1 MAKKDINLS
10 RLKEEIE
17 GRKQNKKQVSA
28 DKGQPVD
35 GTNPKDAFLNEL
47 LISLKSGKPSRS
59 TDMIKL
65 VEQKTAIKTGEAAPG
80 SATQTVSQTVATHN
94 KPQTYAPNPAEDQE
108 REGLLLEEMERR
120 KKELRSQGLMPPEQ
134 QGLTEVAPGSLGV
147 TLNEEYLNE
156 VVLNSINENVAHIV
170 EQAMRDTIVEIYVG
184 ERMKEVL
191 MENEDIIKSVVIK
204 TIRDL
209 QKKKNTK

>member
-1 MAKKDINLS
+1 MAKKDVNLS

-35 GTNPKDAFLNEL
+35 GVNPKDAFLNEL
-47 LISLKSGKPSRS
+47 LTSLKSGQPSRS

-80 SATQTVSQTVATHN
+80 SATQTVAARTT
-94 KPQTYAPNPAEDQE
+94 PQSHTPNPAEDQE
-108 REGLLLEEMERR
+108 REGLLLEEMEKR
-120 KKELRSQGLMPPEQ
+120 KKQLRNQGLMPPQQ
-134 QGLTEVAPGSLGV
+134 QGITESGAAGV

-191 MENEDIIKSVVIK
+191 MENKDVIK
-204 TIRDL
+204 TLVLETFREL
-209 QKKKNTK
+209 QKKKNK

>member
-1 MAKKDINLS
+1 
-10 RLKEEIE
+10 
-17 GRKQNKKQVSA
+17 
-28 DKGQPVD
+28 
-35 GTNPKDAFLNEL
+35 
-47 LISLKSGKPSRS
+47 
-59 TDMIKL
+59 MIKL
-65 VEQKTAIKTGEAAPG
+65 VEQKTAIKTGEASPG
-80 SATQTVSQTVATHN
+80 SATQTVSQAVVTHN
-94 KPQTYAPNPAEDQE
+94 KPQTYVPNPAEDQE

-134 QGLTEVAPGSLGV
+134 QGLTEGAPGV